1 MLKFYSL
8 LTLFIQLGTS
18 KEGPKNRRIG
28 FSIKARKG
36 RSVRRPHA
44 GTFEVLNNTPSIYVM
59 QLALKRALFSLK
71 SARNALFND
80 SPILLQVIIKCLSLN
95 IAVIK

>member
-18 KEGPKNRRIG
+18 KEGPKNRCTTPQQGRRRIG

-59 QLALKRALFSLK
+59 QLALKRTLFSLK
-71 SARNALFND
+71 SVRNALFND
-80 SPILLQVIIKCLSLN
+80 SPI
-95 IAVIK
+95 